1 MNLIRAKELAWLKFN
16 MEKKKLVILNED
28 DLLKVE
34 QIVIDSDKEGALDF
48 IKEVIKKQIDREDA
62 SKMRREGI

>member
-1 MNLIRAKELAWLKFN
+1 LNLIRAKELAWLKFN
-16 MEKKKLVILNED
+16 MEKKKLISLNED

-48 IKEVIKKQIDREDA
+48 VKEVIKKQIDTENA
-62 SKMRREGI
+62 SKMKREGI

>member
-1 MNLIRAKELAWLKFN
+1 
-16 MEKKKLVILNED
+16 MEKKKLISLNED

-48 IKEVIKKQIDREDA
+48 VKEVIKKQIDTENA
-62 SKMRREGI
+62 SKMKREGI